1 MKILMVLDRE
11 FPPDIRVENEIEALS
26 DNGHEIHLAC
36 YTRQN
41 RPQFEKKDKLIIHRK
56 KISTFLYKSSVA
68 ALIFPFYFHFW
79 KNFLSKILAKEK
91 FDTIH
96 IHDLPLVGVGIKM
109 KKQFSVSITADLH
122 ENWPAYLRIARH
134 TKTLPGRILSPNKL
148 WVKHEKKILS
158 ESDQIIVV
166 ADEAKTRLISKG
178 IDATRI
184 KIVSNTLNIK
194 HFTLPEKKK
203 ENSET
208 ILFYAGG
215 IQYHRGLHT
224 VIKALAKTENK
235 NLKFWILGEGVEK
248 KNLKKLTNTLNLA
261 NSVKFF
267 GWKSFD
273 EMIELLSQ
281 ADIAMIP
288 HIKSDHTDTTI
299 PHKLF
304 QYMFAGVPVIAT
316 NCIPIKRVI
325 DETQS
330 GVCYAS
336 NDDKEL
342 AAIFDSISP
351 KDQIIL
357 GDNGKKWVIKKY
369 NWENEAKSLNQ
380 IYS

>member
-1 MKILMVLDRE
+1 MKILMVLDHE

-26 DNGHEIHLAC
+26 DDGHEIHLAC

-56 KISTFLYKSSVA
+56 NISAFLYKSSVA
-68 ALIFPFYFHFW
+68 ALIFPFYFRFW
-79 KNFLSKILAKEK
+79 KNFLSKILIKEK
-91 FDTIH
+91 FDAIH

-109 KKQFSVSITADLH
+109 KKQFPVSVTADLH

-148 WVKHEKKILS
+148 WVKYEKRVLL

-166 ADEAKTRLISKG
+166 TDEAKTRLISNG
-178 IDATRI
+178 IDAAKI

-194 HFTLPEKKK
+194 HFTLPIKKK
-203 ENSET
+203 ENSEK

-224 VIKALAKTENK
+224 VIKALAKTK
-235 NLKFWILGEGVEK
+235 NNHLKFWILGEGIEK
-248 KNLKKLTNTLNLA
+248 RNLVKLTANLNLT
-261 NSVKFF
+261 NSVRFF
-267 GWKSFD
+267 GWKPFN

-281 ADIAMIP
+281 ADFAMIP

-304 QYMFAGVPVIAT
+304 QYMFAEIPVIAT
-316 NCIPIKRVI
+316 NCIPIRRI
-325 DETQS
+325 INETQS

-336 NDDKEL
+336 DDDKEL
-342 AAIFDSISP
+342 AVIFDSILA

-357 GDNGKKWVIKKY
+357 GENGKKWVIKKY

>member
-26 DNGHEIHLAC
+26 GNGHEIHLAC

-56 KISTFLYKSSVA
+56 NISTFLYKSSVA
-68 ALIFPFYFHFW
+68 ALIFPFYFLFW
-79 KNFLSKILAKEK
+79 KNFLKKILTKEK
-91 FDTIH
+91 FDAIH
-96 IHDLPLVGVGIKM
+96 IHDLPLVDVGIKM
-109 KKQFSVSITADLH
+109 KKQFLVSITADLH

-148 WVKHEKKILS
+148 WVKYEKRVLL

-178 IDATRI
+178 IDAAKI

-194 HFTLPEKKK
+194 RFTLPEKKK

-248 KNLKKLTNTLNLA
+248 KNLIKLTANLNLA

-267 GWKSFD
+267 GWKPFN

-281 ADIAMIP
+281 ADFALIP

-330 GVCYAS
+330 GVYYTS
-336 NDDKEL
+336 DENKEL
-342 AAIFDSISP
+342 AVIFDSISA
-351 KDQIIL
+351 KDQIIW
-357 GDNGKKWVIKKY
+357 GENGKKWVIKKY
-369 NWENEAKSLNQ
+369 NWENEAKSLKQ

>member
-56 KISTFLYKSSVA
+56 RISTFLYKSSVA
-68 ALIFPFYFHFW
+68 ALTFPFYFRFW
-79 KNFLSKILAKEK
+79 KNFLSKILSKEK
-91 FDTIH
+91 FDAIH
-96 IHDLPLVGVGIKM
+96 VHDLPLVDVGIRM
-109 KKQFSVSITADLH
+109 KKKFSIPVTADLH
-122 ENWPAYLRIARH
+122 ENWPAYLRVARH
-134 TKTLPGRILSPNKL
+134 TKTLSGKILSPNKL
-148 WVKHEKKILS
+148 WVKHEKKILF

-166 ADEAKTRLISKG
+166 ADEAKTRLVSIG
-178 IDATRI
+178 IGTDKI

-194 HFTLPEKKK
+194 HFTLPDKKK

-224 VIKALAKTENK
+224 VIKALSKTKKK

-248 KNLKKLTNTLNLA
+248 KNLIKLTANLNLA
-261 NSVKFF
+261 NSVKFL
-267 GWKSFD
+267 GWRPFN
-273 EMIELLSQ
+273 EMIELLAH
-281 ADIAMIP
+281 ADYAIIP

-316 NCIPIKRVI
+316 NCTPIKRII
-325 DETQS
+325 DKTQS

-336 NDDKEL
+336 DDDKEL
-342 AAIFDSISP
+342 AAIFDSISV
-351 KDQIIL
+351 KSQIIF
-357 GDNGKKWVIKKY
+357 GVNGKKWVTIKY